1 MASRS
6 ERTVVATSNA
16 PTAVGAYS
24 QAIKANGM
32 VFVSG
37 QVPLDPKTMKVVE
50 GDVSVQAKQSMEN
63 IKAILTEAGT
73 SMDRIVKSTI
83 LLDDIANFKA
93 VNDVYAQYFP
103 SNPPARAA
111 YAVKALPL
119 GVQVEIECIALAD

>member
-1 MASRS
+1 
-6 ERTVVATSNA
+6 
-16 PTAVGAYS
+16 
-24 QAIKANGM
+24 
-32 VFVSG
+32 
-37 QVPLDPKTMKVVE
+37 MKVVE

-73 SMDRIVKSTI
+73 SMGRIVKSTI